1 MYILY
6 CTVYT
11 VYCTL
16 YNVHYTMYIVHL
28 TVYNVK
34 EHIRKISGP
43 VISRNWLRVDFSSL
57 VDEEEMRRIAEE
69 RRVERGRMGDS
80 MRCGGVIGETQGE
93 TER

>member
-34 EHIRKISGP
+34 EHIQKDIWSCDFEELVTGGFQF
-43 VISRNWLRVDFSSL
+43 ISRRGG
-57 VDEEEMRRIAEE
+57 DEENSRGEE
-69 RRVERGRMGDS
+69 SRTGEDGR
-80 MRCGGVIGETQGE
+80 
-93 TER
+93 